1 LRCPFCHHQDDR
13 VVDSRTGREG
23 RAVRRRRECLRCGR
37 RFTTYEYIEERTLQV
52 VKRDGETEPFEHRK
66 LLRSIEVASAKRPIT
81 PAEIETIVE
90 DIERELDRRETGEV
104 SSGDIGQMVM
114 ARLKERD
121 QIAYV
126 RYASVYRNFADVQE
140 FAEELGELRELAAL
154 REVRRYQRELPLAAL
169 DGDGDGDGDGE
180 MPGPDPSPS

>member
-1 LRCPFCHHQDDR
+1 VRCPFCHHQDDR

-90 DIERELDRRETGEV
+90 DIERELDRRETSEV
-104 SSGDIGQMVM
+104 SSGEIGEMVM
-114 ARLKERD
+114 TRMKERD

-126 RYASVYRNFADVQE
+126 RYASVYRNFADVEE
-140 FAEELGELRELAAL
+140 FAEELGELRDLAAL

-169 DGDGDGDGDGE
+169 DGDAEAE
-180 MPGPDPSPS
+180 MPEPDPSPS

>member
-1 LRCPFCHHQDDR
+1 VRCPFCHHQDDR

-90 DIERELDRRETGEV
+90 DIERELDRRETSEV
-104 SSGDIGQMVM
+104 SSGEIGEMVM
-114 ARLKERD
+114 ARMKVRD

-126 RYASVYRNFADVQE
+126 RYASVYRNFADVEE
-140 FAEELGELRELAAL
+140 FAEELGELRDLAAL

-169 DGDGDGDGDGE
+169 DGDE
-180 MPGPDPSPS
+180 EAAIPEADPSPS

>member
-1 LRCPFCHHQDDR
+1 M
-13 VVDSRTGREG
+13 VDSRTGREG

-52 VKRDGETEPFEHRK
+52 AKRDGETEPFDHRK
-66 LLRSIEVASAKRPIT
+66 LLRSIEMASAKRPIT

-104 SSGDIGQMVM
+104 TSRAIGEMVM
-114 ARLKERD
+114 ERLKERD

-140 FAEELGELRELAAL
+140 FAEELSELRELAAL

-169 DGDGDGDGDGE
+169 DGGDE
-180 MPGPDPSPS
+180 AEVPGPDPAPA

>member
-1 LRCPFCHHQDDR
+1 VRCPFCHHQDDR
-13 VVDSRTGREG
+13 VVDSRTSREG

-52 VKRDGETEPFEHRK
+52 VKRDGENEPFEHRK

-90 DIERELDRRETGEV
+90 DVERELDRREASEVRSSEIGEL
-104 SSGDIGQMVM
+104 VM
-114 ARLKERD
+114 HRLKDRD

-140 FAEELGELRELAAL
+140 FEEELRELRDLAAL
-154 REVRRYQRELPLAAL
+154 REVRRFQRELPLLEDDPPGAPAEPAA
-169 DGDGDGDGDGE
+169 E
-180 MPGPDPSPS
+180 AE

>member
-1 LRCPFCHHQDDR
+1 M
-13 VVDSRTGREG
+13 VDSRTSREG
-23 RAVRRRRECLRCGR
+23 RAVRRRRECLRCQR

-66 LLRSIEVASAKRPIT
+66 LLHSIEVASAKRPIT

-90 DIERELDRRETGEV
+90 DIERELDRRETSEV
-104 SSGDIGQMVM
+104 SSSDIGHMVM
-114 ARLKERD
+114 QRLKERD

-140 FAEELGELRELAAL
+140 FEEELRELRDLAAL
-154 REVRRYQRELPLAAL
+154 REVRRYQRELPLTEEEEAEVAPQAAN
-169 DGDGDGDGDGE
+169 
-180 MPGPDPSPS
+180 PSPS

>member
-1 LRCPFCHHQDDR
+1 MRCPFCHHQDDR
-13 VVDSRTGREG
+13 VVDSRTSREG
-23 RAVRRRRECLRCGR
+23 RAVRRRRECLRCQR

-90 DIERELDRRETGEV
+90 DIERELDRREAGEV
-104 SSGDIGQMVM
+104 SSADIGFMVM
-114 ARLKERD
+114 QRLKERD

-140 FAEELGELRELAAL
+140 FEEELRELRDLAAL
-154 REVRRYQRELPLAAL
+154 REVRRYQRELPLAEDEDDAASA
-169 DGDGDGDGDGE
+169 
-180 MPGPDPSPS
+180 PQAANPSPS

>member
-1 LRCPFCHHQDDR
+1 M
-13 VVDSRTGREG
+13 VDSRTGREG

>member
-1 LRCPFCHHQDDR
+1 M
-13 VVDSRTGREG
+13 VDSRTSREG
-23 RAVRRRRECLRCGR
+23 RAVRRRRECLRCQR

-66 LLRSIEVASAKRPIT
+66 LLHSIEVASAKRPIT

-90 DIERELDRRETGEV
+90 DIERELDRREAGEV
-104 SSGDIGQMVM
+104 SSTDIGHMVM
-114 ARLKERD
+114 QRLKERD

-140 FAEELGELRELAAL
+140 FEEELRELRDLAAL
-154 REVRRYQRELPLAAL
+154 REVRRYQRELPLAEDEDDAASA
-169 DGDGDGDGDGE
+169 
-180 MPGPDPSPS
+180 PQAANPSPS

>member
-13 VVDSRTGREG
+13 VVDSRTSREG
-23 RAVRRRRECLRCGR
+23 RAVRRRRECLRCQR

-66 LLRSIEVASAKRPIT
+66 LLKSIEIASAKRPIT

-90 DIERELDRRETGEV
+90 DIERELDRRETSEV
-104 SSGDIGQMVM
+104 SSEDIGHLVMV
-114 ARLKERD
+114 RLKDRD

-140 FAEELGELRELAAL
+140 FEEELRELRDLAAL
-154 REVRRYQRELPLAAL
+154 REVRRYQRELPLVDDDEPAAAVP
-169 DGDGDGDGDGE
+169 
-180 MPGPDPSPS
+180 PGPNPSPS

>member
-1 LRCPFCHHQDDR
+1 M
-13 VVDSRTGREG
+13 VDSRTSREG
-23 RAVRRRRECLRCGR
+23 RAVRRRRECLRCQR

-66 LLRSIEVASAKRPIT
+66 LLHSIEVASAKRPIT

-90 DIERELDRRETGEV
+90 DIERELDRREAGEV
-104 SSGDIGQMVM
+104 SSVDIGYMVM

-140 FAEELGELRELAAL
+140 FEEELRELRELAAL
-154 REVRRYQRELPLAAL
+154 REVRRFQRELPLAEDEEDDEA
-169 DGDGDGDGDGE
+169 GVN
-180 MPGPDPSPS
+180 PSPS

>member
-1 LRCPFCHHQDDR
+1 MRCPFCHHQDDR
-13 VVDSRTGREG
+13 VVDSRTSREG

-66 LLRSIEVASAKRPIT
+66 LLQSIGVASAKRPIT

-90 DIERELDRRETGEV
+90 DIERELDRRETSEVQSSEIGE
-104 SSGDIGQMVM
+104 MVM
-114 ARLKERD
+114 VRLKERD

-140 FAEELGELRELAAL
+140 FEEELRELRDLAAL
-154 REVRRYQRELPLAAL
+154 REVRRFQRELPLTEDEEEAA
-169 DGDGDGDGDGE
+169 GF
-180 MPGPDPSPS
+180 PGPDPSPS

>member
-1 LRCPFCHHQDDR
+1 M
-13 VVDSRTGREG
+13 VDSRTSREG

-66 LLRSIEVASAKRPIT
+66 LLHSIEVASAKRPIT
-81 PAEIETIVE
+81 PAEIETVVE
-90 DIERELDRRETGEV
+90 DIERELDRRETSEV
-104 SSGDIGQMVM
+104 SSADIGGMVM

-140 FAEELGELRELAAL
+140 FEEELRELRDLAAL
-154 REVRRYQRELPLAAL
+154 REVRRYQRELPLADEDEPAAT
-169 DGDGDGDGDGE
+169 E
-180 MPGPDPSPS
+180 PPAANPSPS

>member
-1 LRCPFCHHQDDR
+1 MRCPFCHHQDDR
-13 VVDSRTGREG
+13 VVDSRTSREG
-23 RAVRRRRECLRCGR
+23 RAVRRRRECLRCQR

-66 LLRSIEVASAKRPIT
+66 LLKSIEIASAKRPIT

-90 DIERELDRRETGEV
+90 DIERELDRRETSEV
-104 SSGDIGQMVM
+104 SSEDIGHLVMV
-114 ARLKERD
+114 RLKDRD

-140 FAEELGELRELAAL
+140 FEEELRELRDLAAL
-154 REVRRYQRELPLAAL
+154 REVRRYQRELPLVDDDEPAAAVP
-169 DGDGDGDGDGE
+169 
-180 MPGPDPSPS
+180 PGPNPSPS

>member
-1 LRCPFCHHQDDR
+1 VRCPFCHHQDDR

-104 SSGDIGQMVM
+104 GSTDVGRMVM
-114 ARLKERD
+114 QRLKDRD

-140 FAEELGELRELAAL
+140 FEEELRELRELAAL
-154 REVRRYQRELPLAAL
+154 REVRRFQRELPLAR
-169 DGDGDGDGDGE
+169 DDDGE
-180 MPGPDPSPS
+180 GELPDPSPS

>member
-1 LRCPFCHHQDDR
+1 MRCPFCHHQDDR
-13 VVDSRTGREG
+13 VVDSRTSREG

-52 VKRDGETEPFEHRK
+52 VKRDGEAEPFEHRK
-66 LLRSIEVASAKRPIT
+66 LVKSIEIASAKRPIT
-81 PAEIETIVE
+81 PAEIITVVE

-104 SSGDIGQMVM
+104 KSSEIGEMVM
-114 ARLKERD
+114 QRLKERD

-126 RYASVYRNFADVQE
+126 RYASVYRNFADVEE
-140 FAEELGELRELAAL
+140 FAEELSELRDLAAL
-154 REVRRYQRELPLAAL
+154 REVRRFQRELPLL
-169 DGDGDGDGDGE
+169 PDDEEDDDEG

>member
-1 LRCPFCHHQDDR
+1 MRCPFCHHQDDR
-13 VVDSRTGREG
+13 VVDSRTSREG

-52 VKRDGETEPFEHRK
+52 SKRDGETEPFDHRK
-66 LLRSIEVASAKRPIT
+66 LLRSIEMASAKRPIT

-90 DIERELDRRETGEV
+90 DIERELDRREAGEV
-104 SSGDIGQMVM
+104 TSRDIGEMVM

-140 FAEELGELRELAAL
+140 FAEELNELRDLALL
-154 REVRRYQRELPLAAL
+154 REVRRYQRELPLAAV
-169 DGDGDGDGDGE
+169 DGGDEAE

>member
-1 LRCPFCHHQDDR
+1 VRCPFCHHQDDR
-13 VVDSRTGREG
+13 VVDSRTSREG
-23 RAVRRRRECLRCGR
+23 RAVRRRRECLRCQR

-90 DIERELDRRETGEV
+90 DIERELDRRETGEI
-104 SSGDIGQMVM
+104 SSADIGRMVM
-114 ARLKERD
+114 ARLKDRD

-140 FAEELGELRELAAL
+140 FEEELRELRELASL
-154 REVRRYQRELPLAAL
+154 REVRRYQRELPLVDDDEPAAPATA
-169 DGDGDGDGDGE
+169 DAN
-180 MPGPDPSPS
+180 PSPS